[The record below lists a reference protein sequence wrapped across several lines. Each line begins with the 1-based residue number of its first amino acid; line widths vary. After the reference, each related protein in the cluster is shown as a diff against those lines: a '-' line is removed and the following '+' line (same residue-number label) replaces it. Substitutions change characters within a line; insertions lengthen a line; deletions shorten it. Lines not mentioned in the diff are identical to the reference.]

1 MVHGSQGENG
11 KATRE
16 KEKRSMIK
24 IIYFAKTRET
34 IGKSSES
41 FELAPGIN
49 TVTSVIETLVA
60 RGNPYNVAFEDERI
74 LAAINQEMVSLAS
87 RVVDDDELAFFP
99 PVTGG

>member
-1 MVHGSQGENG
+1 
-11 KATRE
+11 
-16 KEKRSMIK
+16 MIK
-24 IIYFAKTRET
+24 IVYFAKTRET
-34 IGKSSES
+34 IGKSTEP

-49 TVTSVIETLVA
+49 TVTSIIESLVA

-87 RVVDDDELAFFP
+87 RVIDDDELAFFP

>member
-1 MVHGSQGENG
+1 
-11 KATRE
+11 
-16 KEKRSMIK
+16 MIK
-24 IIYFAKTRET
+24 IVYFAKTRET
-34 IGKSSES
+34 LGKSDES

-49 TVTSVIETLVA
+49 TVASIIASLVA

-74 LAAINQEMVSLAS
+74 LAAINQEMVSLQS